1 MIPILLQLQQYSQQ
15 VSFSSDPIL
24 FLEQNPVM
32 FSLMLFGIVL
42 LILLTALYDQ
52 RKQNREHIKRNE
64 QLAKMVSAL
73 RKRVIQIQQIS
84 IDESRRST
92 DAINEL
98 KSQRAEAILEK
109 ERAEAE
115 KVNLHTQLNQ
125 TQSQMNEM
133 RSTFNRRINRVR
145 KMNDSYLELQKKY
158 EKQKDICRATTDKL
172 RDFMLDAV
180 YDRLDKEAIKKE
192 LRLE

>member
-1 MIPILLQLQQYSQQ
+1 MIPILLQLQQSSQQ